1 MVNKAL
7 DLALDEE
14 PFVLPN
20 SPSGPLAVL
29 AFKLEEGK
37 YGQLTYVRVYSGTL
51 QKGTVIT
58 NQTTGKKHK
67 VPRLVRT
74 HSDELQ
80 DTSEV
85 KVGLLRFY
93 LYMCAVRVVYWWI
106 VVSVSTMHGCE
117 IRFIRLVTCLAN

>member
-1 MVNKAL
+1 MQVVNQAL
-7 DLALDEE
+7 DLARDEE
-14 PFVLPN
+14 AFTLPN

-29 AFKLEEGK
+29 VFKLEEGK

-51 QKGTVIT
+51 HKGTVIT
-58 NQTTGKKHK
+58 NQTTGKKQK

-85 KVGLLRFY
+85 KVSLSRLYFYGVFVCVGSFLL
-93 LYMCAVRVVYWWI
+93 
-106 VVSVSTMHGCE
+106 VS
-117 IRFIRLVTCLAN
+117 